1 MPSAVRSWREGLAE
15 PKRGRPEEWF
25 ALDADD
31 VPSASLPLEIKDEIG
46 AWRGI
51 AHDDLKRQHEDFVG
65 VTKAAN
71 GKLSL
76 GSCLSYDTDCRI
88 KSCSA

>member
-1 MPSAVRSWREGLAE
+1 MGARAFRADAFLFHECDAISWRNLPLTRAVRSWLEGLAE

-46 AWRGI
+46 AWRGS
-51 AHDDLKRQHEDFVG
+51 R
-65 VTKAAN
+65 TTTSSAN
-71 GKLSL
+71 TRTLWE
-76 GSCLSYDTDCRI
+76 
-88 KSCSA
+88 